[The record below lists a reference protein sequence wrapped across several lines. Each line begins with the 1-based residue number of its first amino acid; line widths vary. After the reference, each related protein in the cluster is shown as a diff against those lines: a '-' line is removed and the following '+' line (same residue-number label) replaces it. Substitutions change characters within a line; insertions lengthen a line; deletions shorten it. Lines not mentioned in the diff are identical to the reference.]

1 MAAIQEIESS
11 LDVALETA
19 PAALHADLA
28 AARQASSSEF
38 GAVEMLTPG
47 INVSQ
52 TPTAIAGY
60 LSTIHRQAAIGST
73 SLSEAAN
80 SIRRRCA
87 GFVGTPLAQQIAINA
102 AILARDSAAAYPP
115 SPSAVLT
122 AASQFGALHWH
133 LLTVLSMTPAGGPVT
148 RVKYGVVIIYR
159 TDIVCVA
166 FPSSKVPKAA
176 TC

>member
-28 AARQASSSEF
+28 AARQASTSEF
-38 GAVEMLTPG
+38 VAVEMFTPG
-47 INVSQ
+47 LNVSQ
-52 TPTAIAGY
+52 TPTAVAGC
-60 LSTIHRQAAIGST
+60 LSTIHHQTAIGST
-73 SLSEAAN
+73 SLSEAAK

-87 GFVGTPLAQQIAINA
+87 GFVGTLLAQQIAVNA
-102 AILARDSAAAYPP
+102 AILARDDAAAYPP

-122 AASQFGALHWH
+122 ATSQFRALQWH

-166 FPSSKVPKAA
+166 FPSSKVPKAP